1 MKIAKCKMRDVF
13 ENDRKWREGEAIMK
27 LKQKVAIITGGN
39 DGIGRT
45 IALKFVE
52 EGARV
57 SICARRKEKLEQ
69 VEREIKD
76 RGGEVI
82 SLMTDISR
90 EDEVKSLVARTVERF
105 GTVDILVN
113 NASAEGP
120 TSPIHEISGEDWRSV
135 VDTNLNGLF
144 YCTKCVLNV
153 MIPKKS
159 GNILNIGSIAGVYA
173 YPLRT
178 PYNATKWA
186 IAGVTQTIAA
196 EVGPYNIRCNCLS
209 PGPTEGERAYKVIRK
224 RAEAMGKTFEEM
236 KQYYSDQIP
245 IKRFITPE
253 EVARTAVFLT
263 SEDSSGITA
272 QHFCISGGIEVL

>member
-1 MKIAKCKMRDVF
+1 
-13 ENDRKWREGEAIMK
+13 MK
-27 LKQKVAIITGGN
+27 LKDKVAIITGGN
-39 DGIGRT
+39 DGIGRVM
-45 IALKFVE
+45 ALAFVD

-57 SICARRKEKLEQ
+57 CICGRRKEKLDQ
-69 VEREIKD
+69 VQEEIKKK
-76 RGGEVI
+76 GGEVL
-82 SLMTDISR
+82 SLVGDISQ
-90 EDEVKSLVARTVERF
+90 EEEVETIVSKTVDCF
-105 GTVDILVN
+105 GVIDILVN
-113 NASAEGP
+113 NASFEGP
-120 TSPIHEISGEDWRSV
+120 TAPIYEIAGGDWRKV

-144 YCTKCVLNV
+144 YCTKYVLRV
-153 MIPKKS
+153 MIPRKS

-196 EVGPYNIRCNCLS
+196 EVGQYNIRCNCLS

-236 KQYYSDQIP
+236 KQFYADQIP

-253 EVARTAVFLT
+253 EVARAAVFLT

-272 QHFCISGGIEVL
+272 QHFCVSGGIEVL

>member
-1 MKIAKCKMRDVF
+1 
-13 ENDRKWREGEAIMK
+13 MK

-39 DGIGRT
+39 DGIGRV
-45 IALKFVE
+45 IARTFAD

-57 SICARRKEKLEQ
+57 SSCGRRKDKLDQ
-69 VEREIKD
+69 AVQEISAK
-76 RGGEVI
+76 GGEV
-82 SLMTDISR
+82 LGLVTDVSQ
-90 EDEVKSLVARTVERF
+90 EDQVESMVKKTVERF

-120 TSPIHEISGEDWRSV
+120 TSAIHEIRGEDWRQV
-135 VDTNLNGLF
+135 VGTNLNGLF
-144 YCTKCVLNV
+144 YCTKYVLKI
-153 MIPKKS
+153 MIPKRS

-186 IAGVTQTIAA
+186 MAGVTQTIAA
-196 EVGPYNIRCNCLS
+196 EVGQHQIRCNCLS

-224 RAEAMGKTFEEM
+224 RAEATGKTFEEM
-236 KQYYSDQIP
+236 KQFYADQIP

-253 EVARTAVFLT
+253 EVARTAVFLV

-272 QHFCISGGIEVL
+272 QHFCVSGGIEVL

>member
-1 MKIAKCKMRDVF
+1 
-13 ENDRKWREGEAIMK
+13 MK

-39 DGIGRT
+39 DGIGRV
-45 IALKFVE
+45 IARTFVD

-57 SICARRKEKLEQ
+57 CICGRRKEKLDQAVEEVRAKGGDVLGLVTDVSQEEQ
-69 VEREIKD
+69 VE
-76 RGGEVI
+76 
-82 SLMTDISR
+82 SM
-90 EDEVKSLVARTVERF
+90 VKKTVDRF

-120 TSPIHEISGEDWRSV
+120 TSAIHEISGEDWRHV
-135 VDTNLNGLF
+135 VGTNLNGLF
-144 YCTKCVLNV
+144 YCTKYVLKI
-153 MIPKKS
+153 MIPKRS

-196 EVGPYNIRCNCLS
+196 EVGQHQIRCNCLS

-224 RAEAMGKTFEEM
+224 RAEATGKTFEEM
-236 KQYYSDQIP
+236 KQFYADQIP

-253 EVARTAVFLT
+253 EVARAAVFLV

-272 QHFCISGGIEVL
+272 QHFCVSGGIEVL